1 MNLFKKV
8 IVCSLMCLVG
18 ISAFAKIN
26 GGMNEPDKVYLF
38 SYCTEFDEGK
48 SGLKF
53 AWSPDGNQWFS
64 IGGGW
69 AFVKSDFGP
78 WGSFKAMFNPHLQQS
93 KTDGTWYCTWE
104 LTKEGDAMAK
114 VASKDLLKW
123 KAQQYFMT
131 SDKAKYEEK
140 DCMVG

>member
-1 MNLFKKV
+1 MNLLKKI

-53 AWSPDGNQWFS
+53 AWSPDGNQWLS
-64 IGGGW
+64 IGSGW

-104 LTKEGDAMAK
+104 LT
-114 VASKDLLKW
+114 
-123 KAQQYFMT
+123 
-131 SDKAKYEEK
+131 
-140 DCMVG
+140 